1 MLKACDLKKGSLVGI
16 RGLPHVLET
25 LSVSTPSARG
35 AASIYHFRFR
45 NLVTKAKQDVNCKG
59 DEPFDDI
66 DFDRRPVQ
74 YLYKETDGHHT
85 FMDAEDFSQ
94 FTLPEDM
101 IEDQLSYLVEDM
113 EGLFALISDGKV
125 LTVEVPQKVV
135 LTIASCD
142 PVMKGASVTARTKPA
157 TCQTGLV
164 VQVPEY
170 LEAGEAIIVDTAT
183 GAYLS
188 RAAAAKF

>member
-1 MLKACDLKKGSLVGI
+1 MQKACDLKKGSLVGI

-45 NLVTKAKQDVNCKG
+45 NLVTKAKQDVSCKG

-66 DFDRRPVQ
+66 DFERRPVQ
-74 YLYKETDGHHT
+74 YLYKEADLHT
-85 FMDAEDFSQ
+85 FMDTEDFSQ
-94 FTLPEDM
+94 FSLPQDM
-101 IEDQLSYLVEDM
+101 IEDQINYLVEEM
-113 EGLFALISDGKV
+113 EGLFALISDGKI
-125 LTVEVPQKVV
+125 LTIEVPQKVTLV
-135 LTIASCD
+135 IETCD
-142 PVMKGASVTARTKPA
+142 PVMKGASVTARSKPA

-170 LEAGEAIIVDTAT
+170 LEAGESIIVDTAT
-183 GAYLS
+183 GSYLS
-188 RAAAAKF
+188 RATASKF